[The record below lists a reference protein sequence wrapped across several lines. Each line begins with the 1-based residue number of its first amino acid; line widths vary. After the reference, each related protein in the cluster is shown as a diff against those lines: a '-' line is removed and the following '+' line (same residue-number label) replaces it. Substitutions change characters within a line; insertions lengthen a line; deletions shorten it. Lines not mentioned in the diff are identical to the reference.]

1 MKLTD
6 FFIKRPVLAIVV
18 NLIILVAG
26 YQSIRSLSVRQF
38 PRSDMPVIT
47 ITTTYIGAS
56 ADLVRGYVTTPIE
69 RAIASVDGI
78 DYIKSSSVEGS
89 STITVN
95 LKLNQNP
102 NATLTQLQTKLAQT
116 RNDLPPEAESPV
128 IVLENTD
135 DRQAAMYLSFSSTS
149 LDQNKMTDFL
159 TRVIQPMLTTVPGIQ
174 RADIL
179 GARVFAMRIWLKPD
193 RLAALRISATEVCDA
208 LRANNYNAAL
218 GKTKGAMT
226 CLNLTANTNLTT
238 AEEFKQLVI
247 KQKGNILVHLQDVA
261 DVELGAEDYDSDV
274 RFDGKS
280 ANFIGI
286 WCLPTANVLEVLQQV
301 RKEIPKLRQFLPAG
315 VKLDLCYDSSRYIQ
329 DAIHEVTHTL
339 LETLGIVVLVI
350 FLFLGSLRSMLIP
363 LIAIPVSL
371 IGAAL
376 IMMVAGFSINLLTL
390 LAIVLAVGL
399 VVDDAIVIVENVERH
414 LQHGLSPLHAAVK
427 GARELV
433 GPIIAMTIT
442 LAAVYTPLGIQGGLT
457 GALFREFAFTLAG
470 AVFISGVVAL
480 TLSPMMSSRLLRKD
494 DQQKGY
500 AAWVHHR
507 FAQIQFFYERLL
519 AKLLNYR
526 AAILAMALCWMALL
540 PFLYF
545 FSPKELAPLE
555 DQGFLPCFIQASP
568 NATLDQVTL
577 YMKSVSDVLGSIP
590 ETDHFFQ
597 YITFTPQVGFAGIIT
612 KPWNQ
617 RKRTTQQ
624 ISEELAEKTA
634 AIPGLLVAPF
644 PVAPL
649 PGSDFLPVDFVI
661 SSTAEPRHFLEDTQ
675 QLIAAAY
682 QSGLFTYV
690 DDDLKYDQPQLEV
703 SFDRNKVSA
712 LGLDLQKVGADL
724 GALFSGNYVN
734 RFTVQGLS
742 YKVIPQIKRE
752 DRLNPD
758 QLKKIY
764 VAGPKV
770 VPISTPDAKPEE
782 QLIQLSAFATFKQ
795 SVQPRQ
801 LQRFQQLNS
810 VTISGVLAPNV
821 TLDQALKMLEKKT
834 AEIFPSD
841 YKIDYE
847 GESRQLR
854 REGNSLLKTLAL
866 SLLFIFLVISA
877 QFESFRDPCI
887 VLFGSVPLALSGALL
902 FTFFGLT
909 TINIYSQIGLI
920 TLVGLVAK
928 NGILIVQFANH
939 LQMEGASQWDA
950 IIKAAST
957 RLRPVLMTSVAT
969 VAGHFPLIL
978 ARGPGAGARNSIGII
993 LVTGMMIGTFFT
1005 LFVLPSIY
1013 LLLSKKKVLTDKHY
1027 LHGGALEQALVLE

>member
-1 MKLTD
+1 MRLTD

-18 NLIILVAG
+18 NLIILITG
-26 YQSIRSLSVRQF
+26 YQAIHSLSVRQF
-38 PRSDMPVIT
+38 PRSDMAVIT
-47 ITTTYIGAS
+47 ITTYYMGAN

-78 DYIKSSSVEGS
+78 DYIKSSSTEGS
-89 STITVN
+89 SIISVY

-102 NATLTQLQTKLAQT
+102 NSVLTQVQTKLAQAH
-116 RNDLPPEAESPV
+116 NDLPPEAETPIV
-128 IVLENTD
+128 ILENTD
-135 DRQAAMYLSFSSTS
+135 DQQASMYLSFSSTTLNQS
-149 LDQNKMTDFL
+149 QMTDFL
-159 TRVIQPMLTTVPGIQ
+159 TRIIQPMLTAIPGVQ

-179 GARVFAMRIWLKPD
+179 GARLFAMRIWLKPD

-226 CLNLTANTNLTT
+226 SLNLTANTNLTKP
-238 AEEFKQLVI
+238 EEFRQLVV
-247 KQKGNILVHLQDVA
+247 KQRGNILVHLQDVA

-274 RFDGKS
+274 RFDGKN
-280 ANFIGI
+280 ANFIGV
-286 WCLPTANVLEVLQQV
+286 WCLPTANMLEVLQRV
-301 RKEIPKLRQFLPAG
+301 RDELPKLRQRLPAG
-315 VKLDLCYDSSRYIQ
+315 ITLDLCYDASSYVR
-329 DAIHEVTHTL
+329 DAIHEVMHTL
-339 LETLGIVVLVI
+339 IETLSIVVLVI
-350 FLFLGSLRSMLIP
+350 FLFLGSVRSTLIP
-363 LIAIPVSL
+363 VIAIPVSL

-376 IMMVAGFSINLLTL
+376 IMLIAGFSINLLTL

-399 VVDDAIVIVENVERH
+399 VVDDAIVVVENVERH
-414 LQHGLSPLHAAVK
+414 LQNGLSPLHAAVK

-433 GPIIAMTIT
+433 APIIAMTIT

-494 DQQKGY
+494 DQQRGY

-507 FAQIQFFYERLL
+507 FSKLQSFYERLL
-519 AKLLNYR
+519 TRLLHYR
-526 AAILAMALCWMALL
+526 AAIITMALCWISFL
-540 PFLYF
+540 PAFYF
-545 FSPKELAPLE
+545 FSPKELAPFE
-555 DQGFLPCFIQASP
+555 DQGFLPCIIQYSP
-568 NATLDQVTL
+568 NATLDQIAL
-577 YMKSVSDVLGSIP
+577 YMKSVSNMLASIP
-590 ETDHFFQ
+590 EADHFFQ
-597 YITFTPQVGFAGIIT
+597 FITFTPQAGFAGIIT
-612 KPWNQ
+612 KPWSQ

-624 ISEELAEKTA
+624 IAPELAEKAA
-634 AIPGLLVAPF
+634 AIPGVLVAPF

-649 PGSDFLPVDFVI
+649 PGADLLPVEFVI
-661 SSTAEPRHFLEDTQ
+661 SSTAEPRQFLDNAN
-675 QLIAAAY
+675 QLMTAAY

-690 DDDLKYDQPQLEV
+690 DSDLKYDQPQLEV
-703 SFDRNKVSA
+703 TFDRNKVSA
-712 LGLDLQKVGADL
+712 LGLDLQKVGTDL
-724 GALFSGNYVN
+724 GDLFSGNFVN

-764 VAGPKV
+764 VTGPKV
-770 VPISTPDAKPEE
+770 VPASTPDAKPEE
-782 QLIQLSAFATFKQ
+782 QLIQLSNFATFKQ

-801 LQRFQQLNS
+801 LERFQQFNS
-810 VTISGVLAPNV
+810 VTISGVLAPGV
-821 TLDQALKMLEKKT
+821 TLDTALKMLEAKA
-834 AEIFPSD
+834 AELFPAD
-841 YKIDYE
+841 YKMDYA

-854 REGNSLLKTLAL
+854 KEGNSLLMTLGL
-866 SLLFIFLVISA
+866 SLLFIFLVLAA

-902 FTFFGLT
+902 FTFLGLT

-939 LQMEGASQWDA
+939 LQLEGLSQWDA

-957 RLRPVLMTSVAT
+957 RLRPILMISVAT
-969 VAGHFPLIL
+969 VVGHFPLLL
-978 ARGPGAGARNSIGII
+978 ARGPGAEARHSIGMI
-993 LVTGMMIGTFFT
+993 LITGMMIGTFFT

-1027 LHGGALEQALVLE
+1027 RHGGALEHTLVLE